1 MNDSWTVNGYTW
13 NRLLGE
19 WQLAEF
25 ASGASHQHAAKFF
38 QRMYDTNKFGKLEM
52 VKEDTFKGTH
62 VEN

>member
-25 ASGASHQHAAKFF
+25 ASGASHDHAAKFF

-52 VKEDTFKGTH
+52 IKEM
-62 VEN
+62 